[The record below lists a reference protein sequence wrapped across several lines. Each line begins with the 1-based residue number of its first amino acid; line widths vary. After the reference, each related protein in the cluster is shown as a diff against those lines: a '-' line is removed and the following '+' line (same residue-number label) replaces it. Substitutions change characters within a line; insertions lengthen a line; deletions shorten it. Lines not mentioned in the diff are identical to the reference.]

1 ATMRTALR
9 FDSVSKRYRI
19 RSGPESGESG
29 GKSRFTFSRT
39 HASDFWA
46 LKNVSFQVQQGES
59 LGIIGHNG
67 AGKST
72 VLKLLSNI
80 TAPNKGQI
88 TINGRISA
96 LLEVGSGFHPELTGR
111 ENVYLSGSILGMRRA
126 EITQKL
132 ESIIDFAGVRPFIDL
147 PVKRY
152 SSGMY
157 VRLGFSIAA
166 HLDPDILLLDEVL
179 AVGDYAFQEKCKQRI
194 AEMHRQ
200 GTTMVFISHDLN
212 AVRAI
217 CQRAV
222 LLQRGEVM
230 AEGTPDEVIRR
241 YTETASFHQ
250 RPQITDERRLAEITG
265 VFFYDSHGNRTNS
278 FKTGDPVSVR
288 INYFVHR
295 HIPQGGLSLY
305 FLLSDCSI
313 AVQWSTSLSGRPL
326 DMREGPGSVEF
337 SCNELGLQPGV
348 YQIDATIEKSGT
360 AEEYEWQHACATIHV
375 DAGKIVRGA
384 FYMPHNW
391 HRAAVRP
398 ALAERAAE
406 RVN

>member
-1 ATMRTALR
+1 MTVLR

-19 RSGPESGESG
+19 RSGPESVDARAKG
-29 GKSRFTFSRT
+29 RFRRSKT
-39 HASDFWA
+39 HSSDFWA
-46 LKNVSFQVQQGES
+46 LKNVSFEVKAGES

-80 TAPNKGQI
+80 TTPNKGQI

-126 EITQKL
+126 EITNKL
-132 ESIIDFAGVRPFIDL
+132 ESIIDFAGVRAFIDI
-147 PVKRY
+147 PVKRF

-194 AEMHRQ
+194 ADMHRQ

-212 AVRAI
+212 AVRSV

-222 LLQRGEVM
+222 LLQRGEAI
-230 AEGTPDEVIRR
+230 AEGTPEEVIRR
-241 YTETASFHQ
+241 YTETTAFHQ
-250 RPQITDERRLAEITG
+250 TPQINDERRVAEVTG
-265 VFFYDSHGNRTNS
+265 VFFYDSRGNRTNG
-278 FKTGDPVSVR
+278 FQTGDPVSVR

-295 HIPQGGLSLY
+295 RIPRGSVSLY
-305 FLLSDCSI
+305 FLLSDRSV
-313 AVQWSTSLSGRPL
+313 AAQWSTSVSGQPL

-337 SCNELGLQPGV
+337 TCDELGLQPGV
-348 YQIDATIEKSGT
+348 YQIDTTIEKCGT
-360 AEEYEWQHACATIHV
+360 SEEYEWQHACATIHV
-375 DAGKIVRGA
+375 DTGKIVRGA
-384 FYMPHNW
+384 FYMPHSWRQNNSNL
-391 HRAAVRP
+391 AVSEY
-398 ALAERAAE
+398 AIHS
-406 RVN
+406 

>member
-1 ATMRTALR
+1 MKALL

-19 RSGPESGESG
+19 RSGPEAAASGSTVAARRA
-29 GKSRFTFSRT
+29 KT
-39 HASDFWA
+39 HTSDFWA
-46 LKNVSFQVQQGES
+46 LKNVSFEVGEGES

-80 TAPNKGQI
+80 TTPNKGQI

-126 EITQKL
+126 EITKKL
-132 ESIIDFAGVRPFIDL
+132 ESIIEFAGVRPFIDI
-147 PVKRY
+147 PVKRF

-212 AVRAI
+212 AVRSI

-222 LLQRGEVM
+222 LLQRGETA

-241 YTETASFHQ
+241 YTETTAFHQ
-250 RPQITDERRLAEITG
+250 TPQIVDERRVAEITG
-265 VFFYDSHGNRTNS
+265 VFFYDSRGKRING
-278 FKTGDPVSVR
+278 FKTGDALSVR

-295 HIPQGGLSLY
+295 HIPEGSLSLY
-305 FLLSDCSI
+305 FLLSDRTI
-313 AVQWSTSLSGRPL
+313 AAQWSTSVSGRPI
-326 DMREGPGSVEF
+326 DMREGPASLEF
-337 SCNELGLQPGV
+337 TCDELGLQPGV

-360 AEEYEWQHACATIHV
+360 TEEYEWQHACATIHV
-375 DAGKIVRGA
+375 DAGKTVRGA
-384 FYMPHNW
+384 FYMPHTW
-391 HRAAVRP
+391 RP
-398 ALAERAAE
+398 INGDLPRF
-406 RVN
+406 

>member
-1 ATMRTALR
+1 MTALL

-29 GKSRFTFSRT
+29 LGRLGRSHT
-39 HASDFWA
+39 SDFWA
-46 LKNVSFQVQQGES
+46 LKNVSFEVEQGES

-80 TAPNKGQI
+80 TTPNKGQI

-126 EITQKL
+126 EIAKKL
-132 ESIIDFAGVRPFIDL
+132 ESIIDFAGVRPFIDI
-147 PVKRY
+147 PVKRF

-212 AVRAI
+212 AVRSI

-222 LLQRGEVM
+222 LLQRGEAV

-241 YTETASFHQ
+241 YTETTAFHQ
-250 RPQITDERRLAEITG
+250 SPQITGERRVAEVTG
-265 VFFYDSHGNRTNS
+265 VFFYNARGDRTNG
-278 FKTGDPVSVR
+278 FTTGDAVHVR
-288 INYFVHR
+288 VNYIVHAP
-295 HIPQGGLSLY
+295 IPQGSVSLY
-305 FLLSDCSI
+305 FLLNDRSI
-313 AVQWSTSLSGRPL
+313 AAQWSTSVSGRPL
-326 DMREGPGSVEF
+326 EMREGPGSIEF
-337 SCNELGLQPGV
+337 TCDELGLQPGV
-348 YQIDATIEKSGT
+348 YQIDATIEKCGT

-384 FYMPHNW
+384 FYMPHSWREING
-391 HRAAVRP
+391 AGGAN
-398 ALAERAAE
+398 LFGD
-406 RVN
+406 RVTTYREF

>member
-1 ATMRTALR
+1 MTALR
-9 FDSVSKRYRI
+9 FESVSKRYRI
-19 RSGPESGESG
+19 RSGPDAAAETGLI
-29 GKSRFTFSRT
+29 SRLRRSKLSR
-39 HASDFWA
+39 SDFWA
-46 LKNVSFQVQQGES
+46 LRNVSFEVQEGES

-80 TAPNKGQI
+80 STPSKGQI

-126 EITQKL
+126 EITNKL
-132 ESIIDFAGVRPFIDL
+132 DSIIEFAGVRQFIDI

-152 SSGMY
+152 SSGMF

-212 AVRAI
+212 AVRSV
-217 CQRAV
+217 CQRV
-222 LLQRGEVM
+222 LLLQRGEVV
-230 AEGTPDEVIRR
+230 AEGSPDEVIRK
-241 YTETASFHQ
+241 YTETAAFHQ
-250 RPQITDERRLAEITG
+250 RPQITDERRIAEVTG
-265 VFFYDSHGNRTNS
+265 VVFYDALGNKTNG
-278 FKTGDPVSVR
+278 FKTGDAVSVR
-288 INYFVHR
+288 FDYFVRR
-295 HIPQGGLSLY
+295 HIPHGSVSLY
-305 FLLSDCSI
+305 FLNSEGGI
-313 AVQWSTSLSGRPL
+313 AAQWTTSLFGNSI
-326 DMREGPGSVEF
+326 DMRPGPASIEF
-337 SCNELGLQPGV
+337 ACDELGLQPGV

-360 AEEYEWQHACATIHV
+360 AEEYEWQHACASIHV
-375 DAGKIVRGA
+375 DAGKTRGV
-384 FYMPHNW
+384 FYMPHTW
-391 HRAAVRP
+391 RETTGEDRASIFQS
-398 ALAERAAE
+398 LAHTE
-406 RVN
+406 

>member
-1 ATMRTALR
+1 MKALQ

-19 RSGPESGESG
+19 RGESERSESLSARLRRAAT
-29 GKSRFTFSRT
+29 K
-39 HASDFWA
+39 SDFWA
-46 LKNVSFQVQQGES
+46 LRNVSFEVEEGES

-80 TAPNKGQI
+80 STPTKGQI

-126 EITQKL
+126 EITSKL
-132 ESIIDFAGVRPFIDL
+132 DSIIEFAGVRPFIDI
-147 PVKRY
+147 PVKRF
-152 SSGMY
+152 SSGMF

-212 AVRAI
+212 AVRRV
-217 CQRAV
+217 CQRAL
-222 LLQRGEVM
+222 LLQRGEVL
-230 AEGTPDEVIRR
+230 AEGTPDDVIRK
-241 YTETASFHQ
+241 YTETAAFHQ
-250 RPQITDERRLAEITG
+250 RPQITSEQRRAEVTG
-265 VFFYDSHGNRTNS
+265 VRFYDARGNRANG
-278 FKTGDPVSVR
+278 FNTGDTVSVQ
-288 INYFVHR
+288 IDYFAHR
-295 HIPQGGLSLY
+295 PIPGASISLY
-305 FLLSDCSI
+305 FLWSDGGI
-313 AVQWSTSLSGRPL
+313 ATQWTTATSGAPI
-326 DMREGPGSVEF
+326 DMQPGSGSVEF
-337 SCNELGLQPGV
+337 TCEELGLQPGV
-348 YQIDATIEKSGT
+348 YQIDATIEKYGT

-375 DAGKIVRGA
+375 DGGKLRGT

-391 HRAAVRP
+391 SATSGDEIGFLES
-398 ALAERAAE
+398 LAQSD
-406 RVN
+406 